1 MFQQNLQ
8 LGHVAAVEDV
18 IDGLVVD
25 RRRRI
30 AMHDPQRDLHTAAR
44 KQDRMQWRGERYDG
58 TSTRTGPLQSK
69 KLKIE
74 LKDNAK
80 K

>member
-1 MFQQNLQ
+1 MHFKFNPSFAQIL
-8 LGHVAAVEDV
+8 L
-18 IDGLVVD
+18 GLVTT
-25 RRRRI
+25 
-30 AMHDPQRDLHTAAR
+30 L
-44 KQDRMQWRGERYDG
+44 QWRGERYDG
-58 TSTRTGPLQSK
+58 MSTRTGLLQSK

>member
-1 MFQQNLQ
+1 MALNYQN
-8 LGHVAAVEDV
+8 
-18 IDGLVVD
+18 
-25 RRRRI
+25 
-30 AMHDPQRDLHTAAR
+30 
-44 KQDRMQWRGERYDG
+44 QWRGERYDG
-58 TSTRTGPLQSK
+58 TSNRTGPLQSK

>member
-1 MFQQNLQ
+1 MCDMDTSSSVGQKHFK
-8 LGHVAAVEDV
+8 GGDKIEK
-18 IDGLVVD
+18 LVD
-25 RRRRI
+25 
-30 AMHDPQRDLHTAAR
+30 
-44 KQDRMQWRGERYDG
+44 QWRGERYDS

-69 KLKIE
+69 KIK